1 MEEELVLGPFPPPL
15 QQVHEVVTVY
25 DPTGQ
30 THGSET
36 LQNPGKL
43 LKDPTCPEGRW
54 PRSVGPPW
62 GTGPCC

>member
-25 DPTGQ
+25 DPADQ

-43 LKDPTCPEGRW
+43 LKEAHL
-54 PRSVGPPW
+54 S
-62 GTGPCC
+62 